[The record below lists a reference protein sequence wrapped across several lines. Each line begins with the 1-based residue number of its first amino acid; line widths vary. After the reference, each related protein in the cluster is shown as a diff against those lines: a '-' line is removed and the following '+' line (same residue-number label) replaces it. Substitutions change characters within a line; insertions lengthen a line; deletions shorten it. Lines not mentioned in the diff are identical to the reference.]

1 MKMVENVQLLK
12 LKKSKNKISLN
23 KIFNWKNQMQ
33 KVTYKLWRDNE
44 LRKLLG
50 LSEWQKLIS

>member
-1 MKMVENVQLLK
+1 MLIE
-12 LKKSKNKISLN
+12 SKNKISLN

-33 KVTYKLWRDNE
+33 KVTYKLWRDDE

-50 LSEWQKLIS
+50 LSKWQN